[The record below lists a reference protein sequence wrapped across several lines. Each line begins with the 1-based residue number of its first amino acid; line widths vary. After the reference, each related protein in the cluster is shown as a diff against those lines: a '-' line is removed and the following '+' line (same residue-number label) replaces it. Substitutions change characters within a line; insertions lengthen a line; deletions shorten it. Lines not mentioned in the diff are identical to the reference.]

1 MTGYGHGSVELPNVR
16 VTAEARSV
24 NNRFADL
31 RLRIPPELAAMER
44 PLRRRIL
51 ARVQRGRV
59 ELSLRVERTDGADS
73 RPVLNRALLQEVVR
87 AATELGQSGEATGHL
102 DLSTALVVP
111 GMFRPESVEIEWNDA
126 EREALE
132 GAIDAAMEALDQD
145 RLREGTSLQAEIVAR
160 LDTMDGLTTNVRKL
174 AESTPSTLRDRLIE
188 RLRGLGDDIELDPTR
203 VAQEAAFLAE
213 RADVTEEIVRLE
225 GHLAQARELVG
236 GKIGDRFGKR
246 LDFLFQEIHRELNT
260 VGSKSTDLQQTRF
273 CLELKAEAEKI
284 REQVQNLE

>member
-1 MTGYGHGSVELPNVR
+1 MTGYGQGSVELPNVR
-16 VTAEARSV
+16 VTAEVRSV

-31 RLRIPPELAAMER
+31 RLRIPSELAAMER
-44 PLRRRIL
+44 GLRRKIL

-87 AATELGQSGEATGHL
+87 ASTELRQGGEAAGEL
-102 DLSTALVVP
+102 DLATVLVVP

-132 GAIDAAMEALDQD
+132 GAIDAAMQALDQD
-145 RLREGTSLQAEIVAR
+145 RLREGASLQTEIAAR
-160 LDTMDGLTTNVRKL
+160 LDAMDGLTKKVRRL
-174 AESTPSTLRDRLIE
+174 AEGIPSSLRDKILE
-188 RLRGLGDDIELDPTR
+188 RLRALGDDLELDPAR

-236 GKIGDRFGKR
+236 GKIGDRLGKR
-246 LDFLFQEIHRELNT
+246 LDFLLQEIHREVNT
-260 VGSKSTDLQQTRF
+260 VGSKSTDLQQTRL
-273 CLELKAEAEKI
+273 CLELKAESEKI